1 VHVGAGCFANQTS
14 TFLRDGSVHRDAEIY
29 GGGMLPTDLPGGAD
43 EAIASIGA
51 PLFETR
57 DLRRAVESFL
67 ADGPGKA
74 TFDGS

>member
-1 VHVGAGCFANQTS
+1 VRAFAENGV
-14 TFLRDGSVHRDAEIY
+14 R
-29 GGGMLPTDLPGGAD
+29 GAD